1 MYALAVS
8 FPTVAVSTI
17 YCLWFAYHQ
26 ARLRQALQLRAHE
39 RREQLLRERV
49 ALLLWA
55 AANLADG
62 PERPR
67 LADPSQPTP
76 LFQFRCPVAL
86 PAPRRRRRRR
96 C

>member
-26 ARLRQALQLRAHE
+26 ARLRQAQ
-39 RREQLLRERV
+39 REQLLRERV

-55 AANLADG
+55 AANVADG
-62 PERPR
+62 PEKPR

-76 LFQFRCPVAL
+76 LFQRRCPLARPAL
-86 PAPRRRRRRR
+86 RLRRHRRR
-96 C
+96 